1 MSLIEI
7 NWRPSRTGLRAFG
20 LAGALAFGAIGA
32 WVYFRASFL
41 GIGISP
47 RAAEAAAWA
56 LAAISLLFCLLSWV
70 RPGAL
75 RPAYVAMVLV
85 GLPIGLV
92 LSYGILAVVFY
103 GVLTPT
109 GIVLRLLGRD
119 ALGRG
124 FQGGAKSYWAPRR
137 PVEDV
142 GRYFRQF

>member
-7 NWRPSRTGLRAFG
+7 NWRPSRTGLRTFG

-32 WVYFRASFL
+32 WVYFRASLL

-47 RAAEAAAWA
+47 RAAEATGWA
-56 LAAISLLFCLLSWV
+56 LAAISLLFCLLSWA

-75 RPAYVAMVLV
+75 RPAYVAMVLL

-92 LSYGILAVVFY
+92 LSYGVLAVVFY

-119 ALGRG
+119 ALGRR
-124 FQGGAKSYWAPRR
+124 FQGGARSYWAPRR

-142 GRYFRQF
+142 RRYFRQF